1 MDFSALRR
9 GEYIAMVGG
18 FLLAVGVF
26 LPCYSTSGLGSIDG
40 ARGDLSYFDVHDITR
55 WLLLAGATAPFIL
68 AYIVARHNKLSW
80 PRGEMTMVVSIAAL
94 GFLLYNC
101 LINKPGDVPSLVS
114 LAFGFFVMVLG
125 AGMMLFG
132 SLWRSS
138 AEGERPR
145 KPPGTI

>member
-18 FLLAVGVF
+18 FLLLVGLF
-26 LPCYSTSGLGSIDG
+26 LPCYGTSGLGTIDG
-40 ARGDLSYFDVHDITR
+40 AKGTFSYFDVHDISR
-55 WLLLAGATAPFIL
+55 WLLLAAAAAPFIL
-68 AYIVARHNKLSW
+68 AYIVAAHKKLSW
-80 PRGEMTMVVSIAAL
+80 PRGEMTMVVAVAAF

-101 LINKPGDVPSLVS
+101 VINKPGSVPGLVS
-114 LAFGFFVMVLG
+114 LQWGFYVMVL
-125 AGMMLFG
+125 ATLLMLFG